1 MLEKWGGGV
10 NYPDEYDDI
19 VNRNIGTSEDKTL
32 LYIALA
38 SDNKNFNLPTN
49 PIYDKMFVSFESK
62 KINPQYKNLFTIENY
77 KSISL
82 PYVVLLKDGSTKTV
96 LLKAGSTKTIYGI
109 AKSSL
114 INPSILKPDFIIV
127 KIEPDLLTLYKES
140 KRKIQQ
146 RLYDGEKI
154 DITILPQNIIKDIT
168 ITID

>member
-1 MLEKWGGGV
+1 
-10 NYPDEYDDI
+10 
-19 VNRNIGTSEDKTL
+19 
-32 LYIALA
+32 
-38 SDNKNFNLPTN
+38 
-49 PIYDKMFVSFESK
+49 MFVSFESK